1 MKYELHVKGNETLGF
16 TFIEQVIKAAA
27 LGATL
32 KPGEWPRLT
41 FPFHAKM
48 VLESDEEPE
57 ASPFMRVFDEDGKE
71 IRITPL
77 EAVKVEK
84 ADGTFSMEVDSAIAI
99 NEASGKRWTQAELE
113 AMTWDEFKAVCKADG
128 FGGRDRAK
136 MQKTYLDK
144 SDS

>member
-1 MKYELHVKGNETLGF
+1 MKYELHIRGNETLGF
-16 TFIEQVIKAAA
+16 TFIEQIIKMAA

-32 KPGEWPRLT
+32 KPNEWPRLT
-41 FPFHAKM
+41 FPHQAKM
-48 VLESDEEPE
+48 ILEGDTPPE
-57 ASPFMRVFDEDGKE
+57 ATPYVRVFDEDGKE

-77 EAVKVEK
+77 EVVKVEK
-84 ADGTFSMEVDSAIAI
+84 ADGTFSMDVDPAIAI
-99 NEASGKRWTQAELE
+99 NETSGKRWTQAELE

-144 SDS
+144 